1 LAWQLVQGD
10 ILMAK
15 PHTLGRLIVGLVS
28 FVAMSVIAVLPSLVL
43 AQNAPIK
50 SLGRFEGWRDNAL
63 VGYGIVV
70 GLSGTGDSP
79 RSAVTRQALQNVFS
93 RLGTVVGETDINARN
108 VAVVLVTA
116 TLPASANV
124 GDRISITVSSAG
136 DARSLAGGVLLMT
149 PLAGPDRRNY
159 ALAQGSL
166 VVGGYSFE
174 DQGDRQQR
182 NLPTTARIENGATVE
197 LPVEARLVRA
207 DGSVGFLLNDANFAT
222 ASRIADAIN
231 SRHGM
236 GSASAVGADE
246 VRIMLNGRP
255 EALTRFLGEIGNLQ
269 IIPDRM
275 PRIVINERT
284 GTVVAGSDVTISSVV
299 IAQGDLRISVKT
311 ENQVSQPGLFV
322 GPASGVSSLAVTNS
336 ELVVTQGVDEAVVT
350 FPNSTVADLVQSLNM
365 AKVDTRRIIAVLQ
378 AMHAAGALNAE
389 IVVQ

>member
-1 LAWQLVQGD
+1 
-10 ILMAK
+10 MAK
-15 PHTLGRLIVGLVS
+15 PNISIPFLAKVVGLIAIS
-28 FVAMSVIAVLPSLVL
+28 IVAAAPTAVIS
-43 AQNAPIK
+43 QSAPIK

-93 RLGTVVGETDINARN
+93 RLGTVVTNSDINARN

-124 GDRISITVSSAG
+124 GDRISVTVSSAG

-166 VVGGYSFE
+166 LAGGYSFE
-174 DQGDRQQR
+174 DQGERQQR
-182 NLPTTARIENGATVE
+182 NMPTTARIEDGATVE
-197 LPVEARLVRA
+197 LSVDARLIRS
-207 DGSVGFLLNDANFAT
+207 DGSIGFLLSDANFAT

-231 SRHGM
+231 SRLGA
-236 GSASAVGADE
+236 GSATAIGADE
-246 VRIMLNGRP
+246 VRIRAIARP
-255 EALTRFLGEIGNLQ
+255 DALTRYLGEIGNLEV
-269 IIPDRM
+269 IPDRM

-284 GTVVAGSDVTISSVV
+284 GTIVAGADVTISSVV

-322 GPASGVSSLAVTNS
+322 GPASGVSSMAVTNS
-336 ELVVTQGVDEAVVT
+336 ELVVTQGLDEAVVT

>member
-1 LAWQLVQGD
+1 
-10 ILMAK
+10 MAK

-28 FVAMSVIAVLPSLVL
+28 LVAMSVVAVLPSLVV

-70 GLSGTGDSP
+70 GLSGSGDSP
-79 RSAVTRQALQNVFS
+79 RSTVTRQALQNVFS

-124 GDRISITVSSAG
+124 GDRISVTVSSAG

-149 PLAGPDRRNY
+149 PLSGPDRRNY

-166 VVGGYSFE
+166 VAGGYSFE

-182 NLPTTARIENGATVE
+182 NLPTTARIEDGATVE

-299 IAQGDLRISVKT
+299 LAQGDLRISVKT

>member
-1 LAWQLVQGD
+1 
-10 ILMAK
+10 MAK
-15 PHTLGRLIVGLVS
+15 PQTLVRLVVGLLS
-28 FVAMSVIAVLPSLVL
+28 LAAIAIGNVMPLLAH

-79 RSAVTRQALQNVFS
+79 RSTVTRQALQNVFS
-93 RLGTVVGETDINARN
+93 RLGTVVGESDINARN

-124 GDRISITVSSAG
+124 GDRISVTVSSAG

-166 VVGGYSFE
+166 VAGGYSFE

-182 NLPTTARIENGATVE
+182 NLPTTARIEDGATVE
-197 LPVEARLVRA
+197 LPVEARLIRA
-207 DGSVGFLLNDANFAT
+207 DGSIGFLLHDANFAT

-236 GSASAVGADE
+236 GSATAVGADE
-246 VRIMLNGRP
+246 VLIRPNGRP
-255 EALTRFLGEIGNLQ
+255 EVLTRFLGEIGNLQ
-269 IIPDRM
+269 VIPDRM

-284 GTVVAGSDVTISSVV
+284 GTVVAGADVTISSVV

-350 FPNSTVADLVQSLNM
+350 FPSSTVADLVQSLSM

>member
-79 RSAVTRQALQNVFS
+79 RSTVTRQALQNVFS

-124 GDRISITVSSAG
+124 GDRISVTVSSAG

-236 GSASAVGADE
+236 GSASAIGADE

>member
-1 LAWQLVQGD
+1 
-10 ILMAK
+10 MAK

-79 RSAVTRQALQNVFS
+79 RSTVTRQALQNVFS

-124 GDRISITVSSAG
+124 GDRISVTVSSAG

-236 GSASAVGADE
+236 GSASAIGADE

>member
-1 LAWQLVQGD
+1 
-10 ILMAK
+10 MAK

-28 FVAMSVIAVLPSLVL
+28 LVAMSVVAVLPSLVV

-70 GLSGTGDSP
+70 GLSGSGDSP
-79 RSAVTRQALQNVFS
+79 RSTVTRQALQNVFS

-124 GDRISITVSSAG
+124 GDRISVTVSSAG

-149 PLAGPDRRNY
+149 PLSGPDRRNY

-166 VVGGYSFE
+166 VAGGYSFE

-182 NLPTTARIENGATVE
+182 NLPTTARIEDGATVE

>member
-1 LAWQLVQGD
+1 
-10 ILMAK
+10 MAK

-28 FVAMSVIAVLPSLVL
+28 FVAMSVVAVLPSLVV

-70 GLSGTGDSP
+70 GLSGSGDSP
-79 RSAVTRQALQNVFS
+79 RSTVTRQALQNVFS

-124 GDRISITVSSAG
+124 GDRISVTVSSAG

-149 PLAGPDRRNY
+149 PLSGPDRRNY

-166 VVGGYSFE
+166 VAGGYSFE

-182 NLPTTARIENGATVE
+182 NLPTTARIEDGATVE